1 MRNGRSAF
9 VLDKLFSTI
18 DGKKGSRIFENQL
31 RGCKIGLAS
40 SKANYEVARLV
51 LHLRTPITRLQ
62 DWSRIFEHQLRGCKI
77 GLASS
82 KTNYEVARLVS
93 HLRKPITRLQE
104 PIYY

>member
-82 KTNYEVARLVS
+82 NTNYKVARTNLLLKTKS
-93 HLRKPITRLQE
+93 TRD
-104 PIYY
+104 

>member
-40 SKANYEVARLV
+40 LKTNYEVARLV
-51 LHLRTPITRLQ
+51 LHLRKPITRLQ
-62 DWSRIFEHQLRGCKI
+62 DWSCTIENQLQGCKNQFTI
-77 GLASS
+77 
-82 KTNYEVARLVS
+82 KN
-93 HLRKPITRLQE
+93 
-104 PIYY
+104 